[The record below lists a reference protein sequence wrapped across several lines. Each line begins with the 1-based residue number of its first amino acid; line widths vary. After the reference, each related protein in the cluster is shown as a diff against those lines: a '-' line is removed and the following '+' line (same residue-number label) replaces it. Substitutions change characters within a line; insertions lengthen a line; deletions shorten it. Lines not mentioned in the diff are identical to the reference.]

1 MNVWNVKERVYIGF
15 TVRFH
20 YLTFILAKRSNNLL
34 ETQIHHN
41 HTLAA
46 RNTSKV
52 KLPVVDLS
60 LSVVCL
66 GLTAVAVCEQI
77 LAGASVDYL

>member
-1 MNVWNVKERVYIGF
+1 MRVHWFKYSF
-15 TVRFH
+15 SLSDFYSVR
-20 YLTFILAKRSNNLL
+20 AVSNILL

-46 RNTSKV
+46 RNTNKV
-52 KLPVVDLS
+52 E

-66 GLTAVAVCEQI
+66 GLTAVAVPEEI
-77 LAGASVDYL
+77 LAGASVEYL

>member
-1 MNVWNVKERVYIGF
+1 MYIGF
-15 TVRFH
+15 NIRFH
-20 YLTFILAKRSNNLL
+20 YLNFILSERYNILL

-46 RNTSKV
+46 RNTNKV
-52 KLPVVDLS
+52 E

-66 GLTAVAVCEQI
+66 GLTAVAVPEEI
-77 LAGASVDYL
+77 LAGALVEYL